1 MSYIV
6 IMKDATLTI
15 RLPAATRRRIEKLAR
30 AEGRSLSQQVE
41 RLIEAGFA
49 QVEGRAGEGQARPWG
64 PRSLAGFLADSRVP
78 TLAEMREV
86 RRELSASL
94 SGRRPERADERR

>member
-1 MSYIV
+1 V
-6 IMKDATLTI
+6 KDATLTI
-15 RLPAATRRRIEKLAR
+15 RLPAATRRRIEELAR

-49 QVEGRAGEGQARPWG
+49 QLDGSVGEGRPQPWG

-78 TLAEMREV
+78 TMAEMREV
-86 RRELSASL
+86 RRELADAL
-94 SGRRPERADERR
+94 SGRGRGRADERR